1 MEGTIQYNSVCRRR
15 RLAGFVR
22 KMLFAL
28 VLEDAIVREENAYR
42 FYDAALQRASGE
54 GERRLLG
61 KLCAEELRHR
71 LELEELQSRGQ
82 TEELEFS
89 SPEEVELLEPETR
102 AWPEVPASSREILE
116 LALAKERQAA
126 SYYRLV
132 GGRSVLRTV
141 RDLFLMLAG
150 QEMEHARWV
159 EKMLA
164 ET

>member
-1 MEGTIQYNSVCRRR
+1 M
-15 RLAGFVR
+15 AGFVR
-22 KMLFAL
+22 KILFGM
-28 VLEDAIVREENAYR
+28 VLEDAIIREESAYR
-42 FYDAALQRASGE
+42 FYDAALRRVSGE
-54 GERRLLG
+54 EERRLLG

-89 SPEEVELLEPETR
+89 GPEEMELLEPQTL
-102 AWPEVPASSREILE
+102 AWPEVPATSREILE

-126 SYYRLV
+126 RYYRLV
-132 GGRSVLRTV
+132 GGRSALRAV
-141 RDLFLMLAG
+141 RDLFLILTR
-150 QEMEHARWV
+150 QEMEHVRWV